1 MKKFLLFAIVG
12 SICFSK
18 VQAQTVDSL
27 SLKIGQMIMIGMAK
41 AEFDPEVAA
50 AIRQG
55 KAGAIL
61 LFEKNVPKTNSYT
74 NLKKVLYTYQQTA
87 PLPLFICIDQ
97 EGGRVNRLKERYGFP
112 RSISAAAMGKNKT
125 LDSVRFYG
133 ASTASTL
140 AGLGFNVN
148 FAPVVDLAVNPSNPI
163 IAKVERSFSNNE
175 DTVVMMA
182 EAFIQEHRKVGV
194 LTALKHFPGH
204 GSSKDDTHLGM
215 ADVTNTWTDRELVP
229 YQRIIADGYVDAV
242 MSSHI
247 VNKKLDKDSLPGT
260 LSKDILDGI
269 LRKRLGFN
277 GVVFSD
283 DMQMQAI
290 TKNYGFEE
298 SIKLAINA
306 GIDILC
312 FSNNIAGSEDRTV
325 NKVHEIIRAYVN
337 RGEISRERIN
347 ESFVRIMKLKQ
358 RLNGNTE
365 LAMAKELAASSKE
378 IITLQNTITQL
389 EAPVKTDE
397 KKVKNPEPPQ
407 TEKQTAKEKRKARKN
422 KS

>member
-1 MKKFLLFAIVG
+1 MKRILLVILAG
-12 SICFSK
+12 SLCFK
-18 VQAQTVDSL
+18 IQAQTVDSL
-27 SLKIGQMIMIGMAK
+27 NLKIGQMIMIGMAK

-50 AIRQG
+50 SIRQG

-61 LFEKNVPKTNSYT
+61 LFEKNVPKNNSYT
-74 NLKKVLYTYQQTA
+74 NLKKVLYSYQHVA
-87 PLPLFICIDQ
+87 PFPLFVCIDQ
-97 EGGRVNRLKERYGFP
+97 EGGRVNRLKEKYGFP
-112 RSISAAAMGKNKT
+112 RSISAAAMGKDKM

-148 FAPVVDLAVNPSNPI
+148 FAPVVDLAVNPLNPI

-175 DTVVMMA
+175 DTVTMMA

-204 GSSKDDTHLGM
+204 GSSKDDTHLGV
-215 ADVTNTWTDRELVP
+215 ADVTKTWTDRELIP
-229 YQRIIADGYVDAV
+229 YQKIISDGYVDAV

-247 VNKKLDKDSLPGT
+247 VNTKLDKNGLPGT

-269 LRKRLGFN
+269 LRKQLGFN

-325 NKVHEIIRAYVN
+325 DKVHEIIRRYVE
-337 RGEISRERIN
+337 RGEISRDRIN
-347 ESFVRIMKLKQ
+347 ESYARIRKLKQ
-358 RLNGNTE
+358 RLNDNTGDA
-365 LAMAKELAASSKE
+365 LAKELATANSE
-378 IITLQNTITQL
+378 IIMLEKKIEQL
-389 EAPVKTDE
+389 ETVKSTNSIPEE
-397 KKVKNPEPPQ
+397 KISEQPP
-407 TEKQTAKEKRKARKN
+407 QTAKEKRKARRK

>member
-1 MKKFLLFAIVG
+1 MKKILLVILVSFLSF
-12 SICFSK
+12 FK
-18 VQAQTVDSL
+18 TQAQPVDSL
-27 SLKIGQMIMIGMAK
+27 NFKIGQMIMIGLAK
-41 AEFDPEVAA
+41 AQFDPEVAA
-50 AIRQG
+50 AITKG
-55 KAGAIL
+55 KVGAIL
-61 LFEKNVPKTNSYT
+61 LFEKNIPPTNSYT
-74 NLKKVLYTYQQTA
+74 NLKKILYSYQRLA

-97 EGGRVNRLKERYGFP
+97 EGGRVNRLKEKYGFP
-112 RSISAAAMGKNKT
+112 RSITAAAMSKSKT

-148 FAPVVDLAVNPSNPI
+148 FAPVVDLAVNPTNPI

-215 ADVTNTWTDRELVP
+215 ADVTKTWTDRELIP
-229 YQRIIADGYVDAV
+229 YQKIIQDGYVDAV

-247 VNKKLDKDSLPGT
+247 VNETLDKGRLPGT

-269 LRKRLGFN
+269 LRKKLGFN

-312 FSNNIAGSEDRTV
+312 FSNNITGSENRTV
-325 NKVHEIIRAYVN
+325 DKVHEIIRMYVE

-347 ESFVRIMKLKQ
+347 ESYARIKKLKQ
-358 RLNGNTE
+358 RLNDTTGDA
-365 LAMAKELAASSKE
+365 LAKELATANQEIMRLQQKVNQSK
-378 IITLQNTITQL
+378 TTDT
-389 EAPVKTDE
+389 VKVDSNNIE
-397 KKVKNPEPPQ
+397 KSVEQPLTK
-407 TEKQTAKEKRKARKN
+407 KEKRRLRKN

>member
-1 MKKFLLFAIVG
+1 MKKFLLLVLVG
-12 SICFSK
+12 ALFFSK
-18 VQAQTVDSL
+18 TQAQSVDSL

-41 AEFDPEVAA
+41 AEFDPQVAA
-50 AIRQG
+50 SVRQG

-74 NLKKVLYTYQQTA
+74 NLKKVLYSYQQIA
-87 PLPLFICIDQ
+87 PIPLFICVDQ
-97 EGGRVNRLKERYGFP
+97 EGGKVNRLKERYGFP
-112 RSISAAAMGKNKT
+112 RSISAAAMGKAKT

-133 ASTASTL
+133 ASTATTL

-148 FAPVVDLAVNPSNPI
+148 FAPVVDLAVNPLNPI
-163 IAKVERSFSNNE
+163 IARVERSFSNNE

-204 GSSKDDTHLGM
+204 GSSKDDTHLGV
-215 ADVTNTWTDRELVP
+215 ADVTQTWSDRELVP
-229 YQRIIADGYVDAV
+229 YQKIIHDGYVDAV

-247 VNKKLDKDSLPGT
+247 VNKNLDEDGLPGT
-260 LSKDILDGI
+260 LSNDILDGI
-269 LRKRLGFN
+269 LRKKLGFN

-298 SIKLAINA
+298 SIRLAILA
-306 GIDILC
+306 GVDILC

-325 NKVHEIIRAYVN
+325 DKVHEIIRRYVD
-337 RGEISRERIN
+337 RGEITRERIN
-347 ESFVRIMKLKQ
+347 ESFIRIMKLKQ
-358 RLNGNTE
+358 RLGNSPAD
-365 LAMAKELAASSKE
+365 AMAKELAASNQKIRDLE
-378 IITLQNTITQL
+378 KRVEQL
-389 EAPVKTDE
+389 DTTGNAEVSPAVKDE
-397 KKVKNPEPPQ
+397 KAGQPQ
-407 TEKQTAKEKRKARKN
+407 SAKEKRKARKR